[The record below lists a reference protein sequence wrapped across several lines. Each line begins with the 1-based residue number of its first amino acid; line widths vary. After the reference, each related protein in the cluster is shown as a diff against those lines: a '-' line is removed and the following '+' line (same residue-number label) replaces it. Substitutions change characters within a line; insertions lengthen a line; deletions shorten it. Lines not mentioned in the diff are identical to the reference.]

1 MRVFLLPCS
10 VDDWAWSGES
20 KWSVKKLTK
29 DAFEGIFAFSTTPLK
44 ISTFVGLL
52 SALSSLVYLIVILV
66 MKYRSN
72 AAIPSYSA
80 VIVLLLLVGGLIL
93 FCLGIVGEY
102 LSKMYV
108 QVKNRPVYIVKEHL
122 NSSEK

>member
-1 MRVFLLPCS
+1 
-10 VDDWAWSGES
+10 
-20 KWSVKKLTK
+20 
-29 DAFEGIFAFSTTPLK
+29 
-44 ISTFVGLL
+44 
-52 SALSSLVYLIVILV
+52 
-66 MKYRSN
+66 MKYGLN

-122 NSSEK
+122 NSSKK

>member
-1 MRVFLLPCS
+1 M
-10 VDDWAWSGES
+10 
-20 KWSVKKLTK
+20 
-29 DAFEGIFAFSTTPLK
+29 
-44 ISTFVGLL
+44 
-52 SALSSLVYLIVILV
+52 ILV
-66 MKYRSN
+66 MKYGSN

-122 NSSEK
+122 NSSKK